1 MKIFNTILLI
11 NLVFISSSLF
21 AQVGVNT
28 NTPRTTLDVQGD
40 LGIRNK
46 IYLGGDE
53 TTIGKLGEVGSVLV
67 SQGENQPPTWKV
79 LRRPEFKPE
88 TYYLINYEASST
100 EKGLTLTSG
109 ATNRQLYIKN
119 MTLSDFLAGNGS
131 GGVIDNEKLTK
142 TFKVNNSVNKIGLV
156 FETVVHLNS
165 NSTNAGVDFACGV
178 FVDDQLKGV
187 RIFTLNQPTASRA
200 PFYTFTLL
208 GSTENL
214 PKKEYTAKVAC
225 KRRGSINSF
234 TGDFGIGKAVYTN
247 INDFMAQSTLRVEV
261 FEIPDPNNN
270 EPVYN

>member
-1 MKIFNTILLI
+1 MKIFNKILLI

-40 LGIRNK
+40 LGIRSK

-67 SQGENQPPTWKV
+67 SQGANQPPAWKV

-88 TYYLINYEASST
+88 TYYLINYEASNT
-100 EKGLTLTSG
+100 DNGLTLTDG
-109 ATNRQLYIKN
+109 TTNRALYTKN
-119 MTLSDFLAGNGS
+119 MSLSSFLAGNGS
-131 GGVIDNEKLTK
+131 GGEITGLTK
-142 TFKVNNSVNKIGLV
+142 TFKVNNSVNKVGLV
-156 FETVVHLNS
+156 FETVVHI
-165 NSTNAGVDFACGV
+165 NSTATNQGVDFACGV

-187 RIFTLNQPTASRA
+187 RTFTLNQPTSSVG

-208 GSTENL
+208 GSAENL

-225 KRRGSINSF
+225 KRRASIGGF
-234 TGDFGIGKAVYTN
+234 TSTFGVGKAVRSN
-247 INDFMAQSTLRVEV
+247 INDFMAQSTLRIEV
-261 FEIPDPNNN
+261 LEIPDPNNN